1 MMEKLKILQHVYTHP
16 LLTDDDLLTISSLH
30 KMVVYNK
37 GDFYLKKG
45 DKPNSYLILQS
56 GLMRSFIFDYEG
68 NEITTHFF
76 TEREVVIEVL
86 SLFKRNSS
94 EESIQALTDCVCWEI
109 DFEAF
114 QELFHTIPGL
124 SEWGRAWFS
133 EELSQFKKRSV
144 EMITQRAAERYMKLI
159 KEKPQVI
166 RQAPLKQIATYL
178 GITDTS
184 LSRIRK
190 ELSKGSFLA
199 AR

>member
-1 MMEKLKILQHVYTHP
+1 MDNQHLLHTVYKHP
-16 LLTDDDLLTISSLH
+16 LLTEKDLQQICALH
-30 KMVVYNK
+30 KQVLFHK
-37 GDFYLKKG
+37 GDFFLRKG
-45 DKPNSYLILQS
+45 ETPHSYLILQK
-56 GLMRSFIFDYEG
+56 GLMRSYVYDYDG

-76 TEREVVIEVL
+76 TEHDVVIEVL
-86 SLFKRNSS
+86 SLFKHTTS
-94 EESIQALTDCVCWEI
+94 EECIQALTDCKCWEI

-114 QELFHTIPGL
+114 QKLFHTIPGM

-133 EELSQFKKRSV
+133 EELTVFKQRSV
-144 EMITQRAAERYMKLI
+144 QMITQRASERYLKLI
-159 KEKPQVI
+159 KEKPEII